1 MISVSIT
8 RGCTQQSAE
17 QFVEGAETFAR
28 VCDTANS
35 KLVVFS
41 DESCVVVVK
50 VEGEETLRAALEA
63 NQSYEFACSTAL
75 KIKRSRS
82 QIAKAGFL
90 ALFGAGKPSA
100 SVGQGDELAQA
111 FVVEIR
117 QDTAGSTLEGSYNF
131 RLLEDNAFDQRFAG
145 YLNDR
150 VVEEP
155 KPVFTRDAR
164 PIQCLANSTRC
175 AACSTVITDCIA
187 GCEKRRLPDRQGD
200 QQEQVNRP
208 DCG

>member
-8 RGCTQQSAE
+8 RGCTQESAQ

-35 KLVVFS
+35 NLVVFS
-41 DESCVVVVK
+41 DENCVVVVK

-63 NQSYEFACSTAL
+63 NQSYEFPCSTAL
-75 KIKRSRS
+75 KVKRSRS

-90 ALFGAGKPSA
+90 ALFGAGKPAAAANTRPSA
-100 SVGQGDELAQA
+100 QAGDELAQA

-117 QDTAGSTLEGSYNF
+117 QAGAGNSLEGSYNF
-131 RLLEDNAFDQRFAG
+131 RLLEDSAFDQRFAG

-164 PIQCLANSTRC
+164 PIQCLANSSRC
-175 AACSTVITDCIA
+175 MACNTVISDCIA
-187 GCEKRRLPDRQGD
+187 GCENGD
-200 QQEQVNRP
+200 CPTVAVTKKNK
-208 DCG
+208 